1 MDKGC
6 DGKSNL
12 EFQSMLLFAVFLY
25 LWVHPLHQ
33 GVPLHQHV
41 GEGGAGEDAHHLGA
55 ERGQVLQTPGED
67 LVHSILVPGRHVM
80 SLRAN

>member
-1 MDKGC
+1 MDIGC

-12 EFQSMLLFAVFLY
+12 EFQSMLLFTVFLY

-67 LVHSILVPGRHVM
+67 LVHRILVPGRHVM